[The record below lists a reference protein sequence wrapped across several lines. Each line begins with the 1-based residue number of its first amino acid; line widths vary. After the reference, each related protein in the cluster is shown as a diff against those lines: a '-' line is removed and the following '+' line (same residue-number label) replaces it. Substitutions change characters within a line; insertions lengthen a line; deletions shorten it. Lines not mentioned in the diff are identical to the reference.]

1 MLQNAS
7 YMFFFK
13 KKETKQSK
21 TTTKKKKKVS
31 MYRSGTRD
39 IGRQESRRLWRAMHY
54 ALRHA
59 TKLLRPLVKL
69 IIFIIFVPTR

>member
-7 YMFFFK
+7 YMFFFY

-39 IGRQESRRLWRAMHY
+39 IGRQESRRL
-54 ALRHA
+54 
-59 TKLLRPLVKL
+59 
-69 IIFIIFVPTR
+69 

>member
-7 YMFFFK
+7 FFFY

-39 IGRQESRRLWRAMHY
+39 IGRQESRRL
-54 ALRHA
+54 
-59 TKLLRPLVKL
+59 
-69 IIFIIFVPTR
+69 